1 MRKVPGFCCHAP
13 GGAEG
18 LLCDLQERAFI
29 GSSWF
34 LLCLR
39 QSPLGSSVSI
49 SSRCRNH
56 VSPIR
61 CTLEPCNAYLVEL
74 AGIEPASSTH
84 PLQLLQWISPLPR
97 SCSLRADESPL
108 VFTSLMRSLFNDPVG
123 GRSMACH
130 SVPRFRWHG
139 LYYTRCLVAR
149 QSFCLVF

>member
-18 LLCDLQERAFI
+18 LLGDLQERAFI

-97 SCSLRADESPL
+97 SCSLRADECPSCSPL
-108 VFTSLMRSLFNDPVG
+108 SCARFLMSLSVAWSMPAHPCRVFVGMGELCTS
-123 GRSMACH
+123 A
-130 SVPRFRWHG
+130 
-139 LYYTRCLVAR
+139 
-149 QSFCLVF
+149 